1 MAITSSLGIGSGMDI
16 NGIVTQLVAAEGRP
30 AIGAITRKEDE
41 ANDRLSAL
49 GRLKS
54 SLSDFRTATGKLN
67 ELGTFSTHKSTSQ
80 NEDILAVTSEFGAAA
95 GSYSLEVQ
103 QLAEAHKLTSN
114 GYSGY
119 SDVVGSGTLTLS
131 VAGNDFSVTLD
142 DTNNTLQG
150 VRDAINKV
158 SDNSGVNASIIN
170 VDDGVGGT
178 VSKLVLTSKNTGT
191 ANNISITA
199 TEDPAV
205 PGLSNLVYDPV
216 SSGITNLT
224 EQNAA
229 QDAKVLVDGQV
240 ATRSSNSIDDI
251 IQGVTLDL
259 KTAATGTV
267 FNVDVTLDE
276 ESIKKVTEGFVS
288 AYNGLMSIVKDLG
301 KFDPTGD
308 QSGALIGDSTLRNVQ
323 SQMRQAVG
331 SPVSSASS
339 GYNSLAMIGITM
351 DRDGVM
357 FLNDS
362 DFSAALK
369 NNLNAVS
376 DVFSSSDGV
385 AVRLDTRLDQY
396 LNTGGTFDVQTK
408 SLNNQ
413 LNRLSKDR
421 DTVQVRLDNL
431 ERGLMKQFIA
441 MDVAVGQ
448 FQSTGAYLAQQL
460 SNLSRQ

>member
-67 ELGTFSTHKSTSQ
+67 ELGAFSTHKSTSQ

-119 SDVVGSGTLTLS
+119 SDVVGSGTVTLS

-150 VRDAINKV
+150 VRDAINKA

-191 ANNISITA
+191 ANNISIIV
-199 TEDPAV
+199 TEDPAAL
-205 PGLSNLVYDPV
+205 GLSNLVYDPAG
-216 SSGITNLT
+216 SGVTNLT

-301 KFDPTGD
+301 KFDPAGD

-331 SPVSSASS
+331 RPVSSASS

-357 FLNDS
+357 SLNDS

>member
-16 NGIVTQLVAAEGRP
+16 NSIVTQLVEAEGRP
-30 AIGAITRKEDE
+30 AIGAITRKEDA
-41 ANDRLSAL
+41 ANERLSAL

-67 ELGTFSTHKSTSQ
+67 EIGAFSTHQASSQ
-80 NEDILAVTSEFGAAA
+80 NEGILTVTANLGAAA

-142 DTNNTLQG
+142 GSNNTLQG
-150 VRDAINKV
+150 VRDAINEAG
-158 SDNSGVNASIIN
+158 DNSGVNASIIN

-191 ANNISITA
+191 ANSISITA

-205 PGLSNLVYDPV
+205 PGLSSLVYDPAG
-216 SSGITNLT
+216 SGITNLT

-229 QDAKVLVDGQV
+229 QDAKVLVDGQI

-259 KTAATGTV
+259 KTAETGTI

-276 ESIKKVTEGFVS
+276 DGIKEVTQGFVS

-301 KFDPTGD
+301 KFDSEGGK
-308 QSGALIGDSTLRNVQ
+308 SGALIGDSTLRNVQ
-323 SQMRQAVG
+323 SQIRQAV
-331 SPVSSASS
+331 SNTVSSASS
-339 GYNSLAMIGITM
+339 GYNSLAMIGISM
-351 DRDGVM
+351 DREGVM
-357 FLNDS
+357 SLNSSEFS
-362 DFSAALK
+362 DALQ

-385 AVRLDTRLDQY
+385 AARLDTRLDQY
-396 LNTGGTFDVQTK
+396 LNSGGTFDLQTK
-408 SLNNQ
+408 SLNKQ
-413 LNRLSKDR
+413 LSRLSDDR
-421 DTVQVRLDNL
+421 DTVTIRLDNL
-431 ERGLMKQFIA
+431 ERTLMKQFIA

-460 SNLSRQ
+460 ANL